1 MVCVCSHRFFQKK
14 YRKMNG
20 ASHDVAISG
29 TGERNS
35 PDESIPHSLFR
46 EEIRLNTTQFAWF
59 CARTKPKHEHIAA
72 ANLRKNLELEVFSPR
87 LSIERNTRRGIRR
100 EVEPVFPCYVFV
112 RCVLE
117 DSFAGIQHTNGIS
130 TLVHFGK
137 RIPQIPD
144 SVIWELQDCFRTA
157 EPMPVQDQFAPGDEV
172 VVSEGPFRGMRAT
185 VLRAMPARQRVQ
197 VLLEILGRPNAVEV
211 ECALL
216 TRENKISVAD
226 LAPALA
232 RDIRVAA

>member
-1 MVCVCSHRFFQKK
+1 MLSEVFPKEK
-14 YRKMNG
+14 ETGNMNG
-20 ASHDVAISG
+20 AGHDVAILG
-29 TGERNS
+29 MGEPNS
-35 PDESIPHSLFR
+35 SNQPSHSLFR
-46 EEIRLNTTQFAWF
+46 EGMKPDPRQFAWF

-87 LSIERNTRRGIRR
+87 LSIERITHRGIRR
-100 EVEPVFPCYVFV
+100 EVEPVFPGYIFV

-137 RIPQIPD
+137 RIPRIPD
-144 SVIWELQDCFRTA
+144 SVIWELQECFRA
-157 EPMPVQDQFAPGDEV
+157 VEPMLIQDRFTPGDEV
-172 VVSEGPFRGMRAT
+172 IVSEGAFRGMRAT
-185 VLRAMPARQRVQ
+185 VLRAMPSRQRVQ

-216 TRENKISVAD
+216 VRENRNSVAD